1 MTGNHIKFDSLLWT
15 TLNYYTSAL
24 SPMYAHIYTAHLSFR
39 FLLIFTLVLEMHKL
53 TWTLTQTCIVS
64 DVARWRSPR
73 NLICIPHTFHRQLLC
88 LWHNITHT
96 HTTSEQAKCNYGE
109 LLQLESLQS
118 QLITISGTVN
128 ASASTLDWTF
138 PNMSAL
144 LTVVYLPPLWP
155 CFSFLFISE
164 GCDWAILALFV
175 TQPPSFFIVLSEAW
189 LWPL

>member
-1 MTGNHIKFDSLLWT
+1 MTFSSHWLSHNVSNAFSQLGGLPAECLIPLSLTSHCQYHLSSFPAVSSLSTSQLPSADPGGLFIYSLSPHYLYLQESGIKSLLWT

-96 HTTSEQAKCNYGE
+96 HTHTLWASE
-109 LLQLESLQS
+109 
-118 QLITISGTVN
+118 V
-128 ASASTLDWTF
+128 
-138 PNMSAL
+138 
-144 LTVVYLPPLWP
+144 
-155 CFSFLFISE
+155 
-164 GCDWAILALFV
+164 
-175 TQPPSFFIVLSEAW
+175 
-189 LWPL
+189 